1 MLLTL
6 LLLPFL
12 GLFMVSS
19 YLGFSAD
26 FNDTRHVGLTI
37 ATINLLISLVIWILF
52 DFSQNQFQFV
62 KEYHQ
67 VSFCDLYLGVDGL
80 SSYFVILT
88 TIIMPVVLLSN

>member
-1 MLLTL
+1 
-6 LLLPFL
+6 
-12 GLFMVSS
+12 MVSS
-19 YLGFSAD
+19 YSGFSA
-26 FNDTRHVGLTI
+26 NLNETRRVGLTI
-37 ATINLLISLVIWILF
+37 STLNFLISLFIWILF

-88 TIIMPVVLLSN
+88 AIIIPIVLLSN